1 MYNGLAVVVKDLAS
15 AELLDVV
22 EILWRGSGD
31 DLVAGSDGQLNSI
44 TADAC
49 GTR

>member
-31 DLVAGSDGQLNSI
+31 DLVAGSDDQLNSI